1 MAKENLKDEDEDFD
15 EDLDNLTVDSEDDD
29 LEYEV
34 VDDTPEEDR
43 GRTPPKKEALEEDA
57 TDDEIKRYS
66 KRAQDRIKQLSWQR
80 HEERRRAEALARE
93 NQAAVDY
100 AKRVYEENRKLM
112 DQLST
117 GEEKLITTSKS
128 AAEARL
134 ASAQTAF
141 KEAYE
146 SGDSEKLAAS
156 QSAIAEA
163 QYELQQAKSYTPLY
177 KKAPVDNESAGDTQR
192 QQEASRRQQQVS
204 QQNAQQEPD
213 PLAKE
218 WLSGNPWFGKNTRMT
233 GYAQALHQELVLEQ
247 DVDPRTQKYWRLID
261 EGMRERFPEEF
272 DDGGDADKPTHRR
285 PTVNGAGRGAPSSRG
300 KKKVTLTQSE
310 VNLCKKMGI
319 SKEQYAKEKIKLESR
334 GT

>member
-1 MAKENLKDEDEDFD
+1 MAKENRKDEDEDFD
-15 EDLDNLTVDSEDDD
+15 EDLDNLTVDSEDDE

-43 GRTPPKKEALEEDA
+43 GRTPPKKEALEEDP

-146 SGDSEKLAAS
+146 SGDSDKLAAS

-177 KKAPVDNESAGDTQR
+177 KKAPVSDEGSGNAPGSAAPR
-192 QQEASRRQQQVS
+192 QQPQVQQPQ
-204 QQNAQQEPD
+204 QQEPD
-213 PLAKE
+213 PLARE
-218 WLSGNPWFGKNTRMT
+218 WLSSNSWFGKNTRMT

-272 DDGGDADKPTHRR
+272 DGGDDTSKPHGRR

-300 KKKVTLTQSE
+300 KQKVTLTQSE